1 LDTQRE
7 RLNDYIALWRE
18 RLTSP
23 SWYMGIVNEAIAR
36 RANKEDNGTG
46 RFSTYPKG
54 T

>member
-1 LDTQRE
+1 E

-36 RANKEDNGTG
+36 RANKEDNCTG
-46 RFSTYPKG
+46 RFWE
-54 T
+54 